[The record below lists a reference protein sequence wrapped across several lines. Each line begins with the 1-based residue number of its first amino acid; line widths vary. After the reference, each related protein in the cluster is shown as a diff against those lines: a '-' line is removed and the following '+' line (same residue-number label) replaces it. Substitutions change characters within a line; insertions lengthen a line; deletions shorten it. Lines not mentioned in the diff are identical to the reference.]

1 MTTTIGR
8 AELTTEHAASS
19 HGQPVLVL
27 DGAAY
32 GPEDMIDQHMA
43 GSVMVCSDA
52 VTMHPD
58 RLTAQDVDALCAWLG
73 QSAQHG
79 PRWIKAVRACW
90 TDRNCAPEL

>member
-1 MTTTIGR
+1 MKTTIGR

-19 HGQPVLVL
+19 YGKPVLVL
-27 DGAAY
+27 DGQAY
-32 GPEDMIDQHMA
+32 GPEDMLDGNMA
-43 GSVMVCSDA
+43 GSCMVCCDA

-58 RLTAQDVDALCAWLG
+58 RLTESDVDALCAWLG

-90 TDRNCAPEL
+90 DDRNREPEL